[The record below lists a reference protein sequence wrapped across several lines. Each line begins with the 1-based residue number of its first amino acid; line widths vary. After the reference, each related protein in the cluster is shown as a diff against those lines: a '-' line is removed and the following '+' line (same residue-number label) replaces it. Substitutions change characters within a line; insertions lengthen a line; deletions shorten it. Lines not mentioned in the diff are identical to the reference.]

1 MIDDT
6 VSKLEAQLRQ
16 AGNLSPE
23 RKAELLRLLGTLKSE
38 VSELSKTNRDEAQSI
53 AKFAEV
59 SALEATR
66 TAKNQKLQDLSIEG
80 LKSSVEGFEQSHPK
94 LVQVVDSISR
104 ALSNLGI

>member
-1 MIDDT
+1 MEIDLERT
-6 VSKLEAQLRQ
+6 KKLTEPNQ
-16 AGNLSPE
+16 ALALHIVKSRGGE
-23 RKAELLRLLGTLKSE
+23 RGKLAF
-38 VSELSKTNRDEAQSI
+38 DFFPAF